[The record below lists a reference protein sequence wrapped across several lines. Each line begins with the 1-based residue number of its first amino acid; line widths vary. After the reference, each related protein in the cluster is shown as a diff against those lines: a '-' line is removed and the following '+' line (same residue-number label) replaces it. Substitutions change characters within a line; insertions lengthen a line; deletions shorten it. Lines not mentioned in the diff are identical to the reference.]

1 MQHDRQSFGI
11 HFLLLLFAFRMVTIT
26 GRAESG
32 VSVAPQAALVVMPIC
47 PVLPILP
54 RQHRPYRLLRRF
66 LRDGAFLPA

>member
-11 HFLLLLFAFRMVTIT
+11 HFLLLLFAFVLLSWVVRRV
-26 GRAESG
+26 
-32 VSVAPQAALVVMPIC
+32 VSASRRQASLVVMPIC

-54 RQHRPYRLLRRF
+54 RQHLPYLLLRRF